1 MTNGL
6 YEQKQDLRE
15 KQAPPIERARPGGD
29 GVRRRR
35 RRRGVETVH
44 PAPATSVAVLEA
56 LGNLHPVT
64 AGTVVVAVTG
74 LTAGAIVGVVALV
87 LSVLTAAVAVAG
99 AVAVAM
105 VAAAV
110 LAVVVSR

>member
-6 YEQKQDLRE
+6 YEQKPELRE
-15 KQAPPIERARPGGD
+15 KPAPPIERARP
-29 GVRRRR
+29 
-35 RRRGVETVH
+35 
-44 PAPATSVAVLEA
+44 TSVSVLEA
-56 LGNLHPVT
+56 LGDLHPVT
-64 AGTVVVAVTG
+64 AGMVVVAVTG

-99 AVAVAM
+99 AMAVAM

-110 LAVVVSR
+110 LAVVMSR